1 MGLEHL
7 APHLA
12 EHIADDLS
20 WWDKAYEPGLDL
32 IEEPLRSVVKEKT
45 DTYLE
50 WMTKP
55 YALVEV
61 DLDV

>member
-1 MGLEHL
+1 MGQGLR
-7 APHLA
+7 A
-12 EHIADDLS
+12 S
-20 WWDKAYEPGLDL
+20 LDL

-50 WMTKP
+50 WMAEP

-61 DLDV
+61 DLVL